1 MYKKKTNQSNSQLTL
16 FLFAILSLLFVEPQW
31 ALANANGYNKIFYKA
46 PPPVSGQVTSTTD
59 QQPLS
64 GVSVTIKGTN
74 IGTATDD
81 AGNYR
86 LNNVENNATLV
97 FSFVGYQTVEA
108 PVRGRA
114 AIDIALQPETGML
127 VETIVTANAIRRDKR
142 SLGYSAPVIRS
153 DELLSGRNSSPL
165 NALQGK
171 VAGVNITSTASAPNS
186 SSRIVLRGGS
196 SILGNNQALIVVDG
210 VPIDNSDFLGGS
222 DIRLANVDARSTIN
236 FGNRGNDINPEDIES
251 ITILK
256 GPTAAA
262 LYGTRASNGAVIIT
276 TKSGRK
282 GQKNE
287 VNVSSTVTF
296 SNILKLPTYQNSYG
310 QGYNIG
316 FAANGD
322 PEYYNDPIENWSWGP
337 PFNDSLVDWGQEIN
351 GKRLQK
357 RYSAQ
362 PNNVKKFF
370 ELGRMISNTVT
381 FAGSGDKTT
390 FYLSLNALN
399 SDGIMPT
406 KKDNYNKYNAR
417 FNGSAQFTN
426 KFSAALSL
434 NYSRIN
440 SNLVQ
445 GGQGPGSVYDNV
457 LQTPRDIPIDKMGD
471 LNNPY
476 YGYGFLNERGEQVY
490 GFYAAYTISPY
501 FLLQNYRNENDVDR
515 VTGNFTITYKPMNW
529 LDVIERV
536 GADVYADR
544 RRLKYPKFTYYPA
557 DEVTGNYSRV
567 NVQTE
572 TGEYRETQ
580 FNVSEIV
587 HDLMVTAR
595 KKMGTITGSLMLGHN
610 VRQRTVSIL
619 EASTNESS
627 GLIVPGWYNLD
638 NSNGPINNYNNFS
651 RRRLTGLYA
660 QLTLGFNEMLFLDLT
675 ARNDWSSTLPKENN
689 SFFYPSAS
697 ASFAFSELARGG
709 RMAEWLSYGK
719 LRASVAQ
726 VGNDAAPYLLEN
738 YFQRPEIDGGFGTT
752 TFPFNGIPGITRFGR
767 IGNPDLKPE
776 ITTAY
781 EVGTELNFWNN
792 RLYIDFSYYRNRSK
806 DQILTIPISESSGF
820 TSKVINGG
828 IVENKGVELSVRGTP
843 IRTSTG
849 FSLELYGT
857 YTRNR
862 NKVVD
867 LQLEGVTQVSLG
879 GLADLSV
886 VAAEGKPYG
895 TFYGIDVQHDDQ
907 GRVIVDRRNG
917 IPLETPGA
925 VYFGTYNPK
934 YIASWGV
941 NARFKG
947 FSLNVLFDTKQGGQ
961 FVSRTK
967 DIIAFNGTSWETA
980 EHGRTP
986 YIFPNSVYYDT
997 DNKLVENTTVKFLPQ
1012 DYFSNLPYGRNVIDA
1027 SYVKLREIS
1036 LSYKIPRSLFKNSPF
1051 GDLTFGIFG
1060 NNLALWTPDENKYA
1074 DPEINSAGATN
1085 LQGFDFTAQPSQ
1097 RNFGFNISV
1106 SF

>member
-1 MYKKKTNQSNSQLTL
+1 MTKNHNFQRKPVLILY
-16 FLFAILSLLFVEPQW
+16 AMLSLLLLLPQW
-31 ALANANGYNKIFYKA
+31 GSANSEEPTGSNHKIFLA
-46 PPPVSGQVTSTTD
+46 VSGKVTSTTD
-59 QQPLS
+59 QQPLA
-64 GVSVTIKGTN
+64 GVSVTVKGTN

-81 AGNYR
+81 AGNYSFKS
-86 LNNVENNATLV
+86 VENNATLV
-97 FSFVGYQTVEA
+97 FSFVGYQTMEV
-108 PVRGRA
+108 PVRGRPV
-114 AIDIALQPETGML
+114 IDIALQAEAGTL

-153 DELLSGRNSSPL
+153 EELLTGRNSSPL

-236 FGNRGNDINPEDIES
+236 FGNRGNDLNPEDIES
-251 ITILK
+251 VTILK

-262 LYGTRASNGAVIIT
+262 LYGTRASNGAVVIT

-287 VNVSSTVTF
+287 VSVSSTVTF
-296 SNILKLPTYQNSYG
+296 SNILKLPTFQNSYG

-316 FAANGD
+316 FAPNGD

-337 PFNDSLVDWGQEIN
+337 PFNDSLQDWGQEIN
-351 GKRLQK
+351 GVRLQK

-362 PNNVKKFF
+362 PDNVKKFF

-399 SDGIMPT
+399 SDGIMPS
-406 KKDNYNKYNAR
+406 KKDNYNRYNAR
-417 FNGSAQFTN
+417 FNGSAQFNN
-426 KFSAALSL
+426 KFSAGIGI

-457 LQTPRDIPIDKMGD
+457 LQTPRDIPIDKMDD
-471 LNNPY
+471 LGNPY
-476 YGYGFLNERGEQVY
+476 YGYGFLNERGEPSY
-490 GFYAAYTISPY
+490 GFYGAYTISPY
-501 FLLQNYRNENDVDR
+501 WLLQNYRNENEVDR
-515 VTGNFTITYKPMNW
+515 VIGNFNITYKPLNW
-529 LDVIERV
+529 LDVVERV

-544 RRLKYPKFTYYPA
+544 RKLKYPKFTYFPL
-557 DEVTGNYSRV
+557 DETTGNYSRA
-567 NVQTE
+567 NVQSA

-595 KKMGTITGSLMLGHN
+595 KKVGTIAGSLMLGHN

-619 EASTNESS
+619 EASTNESA

-638 NSNGPINNYNNFS
+638 NSNGPIANYNNFS

-675 ARNDWSSTLPKENN
+675 ARNDWSSTLPKGNN

-709 RMAEWLSYGK
+709 KMAEWLSYGK

-752 TFPFNGIPGITRFGR
+752 TFPFNGVPGVTRFGR

-776 ITTAY
+776 ITTAW
-781 EVGTELNFWNN
+781 EVGTELNLWNN
-792 RLYIDFSYYRNRSK
+792 RLYIDFSYYKNRSK

-843 IRTSTG
+843 IRTAGG

-862 NKVVD
+862 NEVVD

-895 TFYGIDVQHDDQ
+895 TFYGVDILHDEQ
-907 GRVIVDRRNG
+907 GKVIVSRTTG
-917 IPLETPGA
+917 IPRETAGA
-925 VYFGTYNPK
+925 VYFGSYNPD
-934 YIASWGV
+934 YMASWGA

-947 FSLNVLFDTKQGGQ
+947 FSMNILFDMKHGGQ

-967 DIIAFNGTSWETA
+967 DIVAFVGTSWETA

-986 YIFPNSVYYDT
+986 YIFPNSVYLDQ
-997 DNKLVENTTVKFLPQ
+997 DNKPVENTTVKFLPQ

-1027 SYVKLREIS
+1027 SYVKLREVS
-1036 LSYKIPRSLFKNSPF
+1036 LSYKIPGSMLKNSPF
-1051 GDLTFGIFG
+1051 GELTFGIFG
-1060 NNLALWTPDENKYA
+1060 NNLVLWTPDENKYA